1 MVVGLAQNQTPLHYP
16 VMLSSYPTFQNPVLG
31 ASDHLQFE
39 PDRDHASPSPS
50 ESLNR
55 SDDSHSGLCIDA
67 WKKKN
72 KTKKP
77 SLIYRSIL
85 SLLLRAHKAFF
96 RVICEFCALTL
107 ILWLTLHPQE
117 IWAAQEKLIFYL
129 NHDKNWEAITLFF
142 LKYSN
147 NQMFLNIVNRKF
159 GPINFLSTGTRRNTN
174 MFNGPANLTKFDR
187 RKSDKSYSKDPYLLC
202 RKALR
207 NGIELCQDRFLSMR
221 RLSTLLPFGSLSLGV
236 FFSVDLSFTRRRP
249 MNITG
254 AVAWKPRFHHMKIV
268 SC

>member
-1 MVVGLAQNQTPLHYP
+1 MVVGLGQNQTPLHYP
-16 VMLSSYPTFQNPVLG
+16 VMLNPYPTFQNPVPG

-39 PDRDHASPSPS
+39 PDKDHASPSPS

-55 SDDSHSGLCIDA
+55 NYDSHSGLCIDT
-67 WKKKN
+67 WKKK
-72 KTKKP
+72 KKEKP

-85 SLLLRAHKAFF
+85 SLLLHAHKAFF
-96 RVICEFCALTL
+96 GVICEFCALTL

-129 NHDKNWEAITLFF
+129 NHDENWEAITLFF

-159 GPINFLSTGTRRNTN
+159 GSIDFLSTGTRRNTN

-187 RKSDKSYSKDPYLLC
+187 RKSDKSYSKDAYLLC

-207 NGIELCQDRFLSMR
+207 NGIELRQDRFLSMR
-221 RLSTLLPFGSLSLGV
+221 RLSTLSPFWQ
-236 FFSVDLSFTRRRP
+236 SFP
-249 MNITG
+249 G
-254 AVAWKPRFHHMKIV
+254 CFLVGWPLFQA
-268 SC
+268 